1 MAITGQYLY
10 QVWLIDRNQHW
21 KSIDI
26 IDINRFNPLIVIN
39 SYQKSIEI
47 EVTEKNN
54 FIDYYR

>member
-26 IDINRFNPLIVIN
+26 IDINRFNPLIDIN

>member
-54 FIDYYR
+54 SIDYYR

>member
-47 EVTEKNN
+47 DVTEKNN

>member
-47 EVTEKNN
+47 EVTEKK
-54 FIDYYR
+54 